1 MSAELP
7 RRVAS
12 SPALASVCLETIIQ
26 IISTPP
32 HAGLRF
38 NSPKS
43 DKMATLKESQQ

>member
-7 RRVAS
+7 RRVFTR
-12 SPALASVCLETIIQ
+12 LASVCLETIIQ

-43 DKMATLKESQQ
+43 DKMATLKESQR